1 MDYKNINGNYD
12 NRNRRKSKKKKKEFI
27 TELYV
32 SCSVYS

>member
-12 NRNRRKSKKKKKEFI
+12 NRNRRKSKKKKEFI